1 MNFFFW
7 LLIIWAGLVSMYYSD
22 ALTQFGRIQRAE
34 NNLWGT
40 RAMYVL
46 IGFVIVVVGL
56 MVMFGLVDVSGDPN
70 QLQINQLN

>member
-1 MNFFFW
+1 
-7 LLIIWAGLVSMYYSD
+7 
-22 ALTQFGRIQRAE
+22 
-34 NNLWGT
+34 
-40 RAMYVL
+40 MYVL